1 MSRRRPRARPEQAKA
16 EPSPSPR
23 AAGHEAPAGR
33 RPLRA
38 ALLVTAFVLVLT
50 ADERYFGL
58 VTDGRIMVRTAVS
71 MVTLGEIGIA
81 RGQAVG
87 IDRPGGDSVSRYG
100 LGPSLTLALPVLF
113 ARAFER
119 GIAPCASQTL
129 FVLHQIL
136 CLLGAA
142 AGAGALASAWGGGG
156 RAVFRAALGAVLGSP
171 LWAYAG
177 ADFSE
182 PLLAALVAAAFAA
195 SSAAVAPG
203 VSSRRALALSAAA
216 GAAAGFALLSKSLF
230 VVVLPVVLALL
241 VAGGARTGRF
251 GRSAAALAG
260 WLPPAALWFAFEIV
274 RFGRPFGGYAGER
287 FSHPVLDGLW
297 RLTVGPNKGLLL
309 YFPLS
314 LLSAV
319 GVVALWKK
327 SRVPAFSAAGF
338 VGLLLVATAAW
349 WAWDG
354 TFGWGPRLLLPAI
367 PLLAVLAALG
377 AERFPPAVFR
387 VLFGLGVAVNAI
399 GVLQPD
405 DDVMA
410 YLGILPRRE
419 LTSTEAARYPTFT
432 YDAAPATGGA
442 LLDDQFWVAD
452 IPSLSPLRVAPW
464 LLAQRL
470 RGGDITARLR
480 TPPWRAGRPD
490 LRAETPLE
498 KAIPAEKLARLTRPF
513 AWPHLGMSLVRRKTD
528 VYWGAA
534 YTEGIL
540 DQALRAQDMGRADRA
555 VDFAEQLWTILPG
568 PQAAVVLAESYRIA
582 GRREALRELA
592 DQVRRRRPMDPLFPL
607 VLALY
612 ARDTGDADSAR
623 SLVQMSLSIED
634 RPAVRRLLGL
644 PVASWPA
651 TLRDVTGEN
660 RKPR

>member
-1 MSRRRPRARPEQAKA
+1 MSRRRPRPRLEQAKA

-23 AAGHEAPAGR
+23 AAGREAPAGR

-38 ALLVTAFVLVLT
+38 ALLVTALVLVLA

-58 VTDGRIMVRTAVS
+58 VMDGRIMVRTAVS

-100 LGPSLTLALPVLF
+100 LGPSLTLALPVFL
-113 ARAFER
+113 ARVFER
-119 GIAPCASQTL
+119 GIGPCASQTL

-142 AGAGALASAWGGGG
+142 AGAGALAGAWGGDR
-156 RAVFRAALGAVLGSP
+156 RAIFRAALATVLGSP

-182 PLLAALVAAAFAA
+182 PLLAALIAAAFAA

-203 VSSRRALALSAAA
+203 VSTRRALALSAAA

-241 VAGGARTGRF
+241 VPGGAKAGRL
-251 GRSAAALAG
+251 RRAAAALLG
-260 WLPPAALWFAFEIV
+260 WVPPAALWLVFEMV

-297 RLTVGPNKGLLL
+297 RLTIGPNKGLLL

-314 LLSAV
+314 LLSVV
-319 GVVALWKK
+319 GIVALRRR
-327 SRVPAFSAAGF
+327 SRVAAACAAGF
-338 VGLLLVATAAW
+338 VGLLLFATAAW

-367 PLLAVLAALG
+367 PVLAALAALG
-377 AERFPPAVFR
+377 AGRFRPAVFR
-387 VLFGLGVAVNAI
+387 VLLALGVAVNAI

-410 YLGILPRRE
+410 YFGILPRRG
-419 LTSTEAARYPTFT
+419 LTSAEAARYPRFT
-432 YDAAPATGGA
+432 YDPDPATSGA
-442 LLDDQFWVAD
+442 LLDDQFWVAG
-452 IPSLSPLRVAPW
+452 IPALSPLRVAPW
-464 LLAQRL
+464 LLFQRL
-470 RGGDITARLR
+470 RGGDVAARLR
-480 TPPWRAGRPD
+480 TPPWRTDRPD
-490 LRAETPLE
+490 LCPEMPPE
-498 KAIPAEKLARLTRPF
+498 KAIPAAKFAHLTRPF
-513 AWPHLGMSLVRRKTD
+513 AWPHLGMSLFRKKAD
-528 VYWGAA
+528 IYWGAA

-592 DQVRRRRPMDPLFPL
+592 DHVRGRRPMDPLFPV

-612 ARDTGDADSAR
+612 ARDAGDADAAR
-623 SLVQMSLSIED
+623 SFVEMSLSIEE
-634 RPAVRRLLGL
+634 RPAIRRLLGP

-651 TLRDVTGEN
+651 TLRDATGEN